1 MNKINICVSEKD
13 VIQGYQNITP
23 TQITNLINGSV
34 DEIIFKGLDFIP
46 YEQRNQIVADI
57 LSKIKS
63 GGQAIFEFLDIIA
76 MAKEI
81 YLGSM
86 TPKTI
91 SGLIDG
97 KRSLGYENDLLEL
110 IANFPQFQIK
120 NRHNNGASIVV
131 TINKEIKNEQ

>member
-1 MNKINICVSEKD
+1 
-13 VIQGYQNITP
+13 
-23 TQITNLINGSV
+23 
-34 DEIIFKGLDFIP
+34 
-46 YEQRNQIVADI
+46 
-57 LSKIKS
+57 
-63 GGQAIFEFLDIIA
+63 

-86 TPKTI
+86 TPKAI

>member
-1 MNKINICVSEKD
+1 MIKTNICISEKD
-13 VIQGYQNITP
+13 VIAGYQNLTP
-23 TQITNLINGSV
+23 TQIPNLVNGSI
-34 DEIIFKGLDFIP
+34 DEIIFKGLDLVP
-46 YEQRNQIVADI
+46 YEQRNQIIADI
-57 LSKIKS
+57 LSKVKS

-76 MAKEI
+76 MAKEV

-86 TPKTI
+86 SSRAI
-91 SGLIDG
+91 SGLVDG

-110 IANFPQFQIK
+110 IANFPQFHIK